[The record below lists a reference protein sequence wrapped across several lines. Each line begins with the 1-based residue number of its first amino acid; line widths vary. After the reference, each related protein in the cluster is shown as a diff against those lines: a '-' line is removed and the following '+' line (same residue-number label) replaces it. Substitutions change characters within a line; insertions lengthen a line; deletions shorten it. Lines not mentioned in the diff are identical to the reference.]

1 MKLSKRIICLMT
13 LLPLAGCDLLVDK
26 YRVEFRDGSWREI
39 AITPFSDEA
48 RWREGCATGEV
59 LSDMWLPIKRGE
71 KVNGRVQLLIGG
83 EQFELDGKH
92 LYRSNGM
99 VFGQSP
105 EHIQRGL
112 KGMDVCRTLRPERG
126 GLPKLK
132 ARGFGD

>member
-1 MKLSKRIICLMT
+1 MT

-59 LSDMWLPIKRGE
+59 LSDMLLPIKRGE

>member
-1 MKLSKRIICLMT
+1 MT

-59 LSDMWLPIKRGE
+59 LSDMLLPIKRGE
-71 KVNGRVQLLIGG
+71 KINGRVQLLIGG

-126 GLPKLK
+126 GLPRLK